1 MLTTSLNLKKALLKI
16 KTIFFKIKRY
26 RQYVSRNKHPAG
38 TISESLLNIVQELN
52 NIHQSSI
59 EDAKKE
65 ELTYI
70 VFKNSFPEVLW
81 NWATEQKVKLIPT
94 RFYDNVIA
102 FIEGYEQFCNTGIT
116 SSEANHSSRQLYWMT
131 DGKFNNFW
139 VSFYGLFFPKYP
151 NPKYLL
157 SDQLGNLGLT
167 ESRGLQN
174 IVQEIRE
181 KGFHLFDEKLSCEI
195 CDRLTEFAEN
205 ALCNLAPYYPE
216 VSPVKCLRYDRYHP
230 KSVTYRVHEQELVNN
245 PDIQN
250 LIADSSII
258 SVVQEYFGCRAT
270 LRDIS
275 MWWSTAFLKGCAD
288 SSSAQ
293 LYHWDGDS
301 VKFINVF
308 VYLTEV
314 TLQNGPQCF
323 VRGSHLTKPLNLLRD
338 GRFSDQEIENFY
350 GKDNIDEILGKRG
363 TIIAADTRAF
373 HKGKA
378 LENGERLIVM
388 LTFSMDLFGATYN
401 SLQLSNELTDALSK
415 SMKYFPYT
423 YSKFRIV
430 SKSNDSI

>member
-1 MLTTSLNLKKALLKI
+1 MLKTKLNPKTFLPKI
-16 KTIFFKIKRY
+16 KSIFFKIQRY
-26 RQYVSRNKHPAG
+26 QMYVAKNKHLVG
-38 TISESLLNIVQELN
+38 TISESLLNVLHELN

-59 EDAKKE
+59 EDVKKQ
-65 ELTYI
+65 ELLY
-70 VFKNSFPEVLW
+70 VLFKNSFPKVLW
-81 NWATEQKVKLIPT
+81 NWATEQKVKSISI

-102 FIEGYEQFCNTGIT
+102 FVEGYEQYCNTGMT
-116 SSEANHSSRQLYWMT
+116 SPEANHSSRQLYWMT

-151 NPKYLL
+151 KYLF
-157 SDQLGNLGLT
+157 SDQARNLGLT

-174 IVQEIRE
+174 IVQEIRD
-181 KGFHLFDEKLSCEI
+181 KGYHLFDEKLSREI
-195 CDRLTEFAEN
+195 CDRLTKFAEN
-205 ALCNLAPYYPE
+205 ALCKLAPHYPDISTE
-216 VSPVKCLRYDRYHP
+216 KYLRYDSDNP
-230 KSVTYRVHEQELVNN
+230 KSVTYRVDEQELANN

-270 LRDIS
+270 LRDLS
-275 MWWSTAFLKGCAD
+275 MWWSTAFLKGDAD

-308 VYLTEV
+308 IYLTEV
-314 TLQNGPQCF
+314 TSQNGPHCF
-323 VRGSHLTKPLNLLRD
+323 VRGSHLTKPLSLLRD

-350 GKDNIDEILGKRG
+350 GKEHMDEIVGKRG

-378 LENGERLIVM
+378 LEHSERLIIM
-388 LTFSMDLFGATYN
+388 LTFSMDLFGATY
-401 SLQLSNELTDALSK
+401 SSIQLSDGLTDALSQ
-415 SMKYFPYT
+415 SMKHFPYS
-423 YSKFRIV
+423 YSKFRV
-430 SKSNDSI
+430 GK

>member
-1 MLTTSLNLKKALLKI
+1 MLSISSKLKKALLKI

-26 RQYVSRNKHPAG
+26 QQYVARNKHLVG
-38 TISESLLNIVQELN
+38 TISESLLNAVQEAN
-52 NIHQSSI
+52 NIHQNSI
-59 EDAKKE
+59 EDAKKAE
-65 ELTYI
+65 FIYI
-70 VFKNSFPEVLW
+70 AFKNSFPKVLW
-81 NWATEQKVKLIPT
+81 NWATEQKVKVIPI

-102 FIEGYEQFCNTGIT
+102 FIEGYEQYCKTGMT
-116 SSEANHSSRQLYWMT
+116 SPEANHSSRQLYWMT

-151 NPKYLL
+151 QYLF
-157 SDQLGNLGLT
+157 SDQTGNLGLT
-167 ESRGLQN
+167 ESRGLRN
-174 IVQEIRE
+174 VVQEIRE
-181 KGFHLFDEKLSCEI
+181 KGYHLFDQTLSCEI

-205 ALCNLAPYYPE
+205 TLCKLAPYYPE
-216 VSPVKCLRYDRYHP
+216 ISAEKYLRYDRYHP
-230 KSVTYRVHEQELVNN
+230 KSVTYRVDEQELAQN

-275 MWWSTAFLKGCAD
+275 MWWSTAFLKGIAD

-308 VYLTEV
+308 LYLTEV
-314 TLQNGPQCF
+314 TSQNGPHCF
-323 VRGSHLTKPLNLLRD
+323 ARGSHLTKPSNLLRD

-350 GKDNIDEILGKRG
+350 GKEHIDEIVGKRG

-388 LTFSMDLFGATYN
+388 LTFSMDLFGATYIPI
-401 SLQLSNELTDALSK
+401 QLSNELTNALSK
-415 SMKYFPYT
+415 SMEQFPYT

-430 SKSNDSI
+430 K